1 MEKIEKAVS
10 FAENVA
16 NDNTHGYDQRDRL
29 GRYGDYDCSGLVI
42 MACENAGIHVKANG
56 ATYTGNMYSAF
67 KKSGFTDVTKDVNT
81 ATGADM
87 MRGDILLT
95 PNKHVA
101 FYCGAGK
108 MVDARINEKG
118 TTKGGKKGDQTGHEI
133 EIHAY
138 KNHPFKYVL
147 RFKEEVPTVN
157 YADDVHKIAK
167 EVIRGGLGNGA
178 YRRQKIRMAGFDY
191 NEVMGEVNRMYREK
205 DFS

>member
-1 MEKIEKAVS
+1 MGKIEKAVS

-16 NDNTHGYDQRDRL
+16 NDNTHGYDQLDRF

-147 RFKEEVPTVN
+147 RFNEETPVVN
-157 YADDVHKIAK
+157 YAADLHKIAK
-167 EVIRGGLGNGA
+167 EVIRGSFGNGA
-178 YRRQKIRMAGFDY
+178 FRRQKIRMAGFDY
-191 NEVMGEVNRMYREK
+191 NEVMGEVNRIYREK
-205 DFS
+205 DF

>member
-1 MEKIEKAVS
+1 MGKIEKAVS

-16 NDNTHGYDQRDRL
+16 NDNTHGYDQLDRF

-42 MACENAGIHVKANG
+42 MACENAGIHVKASG

-138 KNHPFKYVL
+138 KNHPFRYVL
-147 RFKEEVPTVN
+147 RYIEAKPTT
-157 YADDVHKIAK
+157 HKQDITNVARA
-167 EVIRGGLGNGA
+167 VIRGAYGCGA
-178 YRRQKIRMAGFDY
+178 YRRQKLTQAGFNY
-191 NEVMGEVNRMYREK
+191 KEVQEEVNRIYREK
-205 DFS
+205 DF

>member
-16 NDNTHGYDQRDRL
+16 NDDAHGYDQNDRF

-67 KKSGFTDVTKDVNT
+67 KKSGFTDVTKDVDT
-81 ATGADM
+81 ATGAGM
-87 MRGDILLT
+87 IRGDVLLT

-133 EIHAY
+133 EIHSY
-138 KNHPFKYVL
+138 KNHPFRYVL
-147 RFKEEVPTVN
+147 RFKEEAPVVN
-157 YADDVHKIAK
+157 YAEDLHKIAK
-167 EVIRGGLGNGA
+167 EVIKGAFGNGA
-178 YRRQKIRMAGFDY
+178 FRRQKIRMAGFDY
-191 NEVMGEVNRMYREK
+191 NEVMGEVNRIYREK
-205 DFS
+205 DF

>member
-10 FAENVA
+10 FAENIA
-16 NDNTHGYDQRDRL
+16 RDDSHGYDQNDRF
-29 GRYGDYDCSGLVI
+29 GRNGDYDCSGLVI

-67 KKSGFTDVTKDVNT
+67 KKSGFTDVTKDVDT

-147 RFKEEVPTVN
+147 RFKEETPVVN
-157 YADDVHKIAK
+157 YAADLHKIAK
-167 EVIRGGLGNGA
+167 EVIRGSFGNGA
-178 YRRQKIRMAGFDY
+178 FRRQKIRMAGFDY
-191 NEVMGEVNRMYREK
+191 NEVMGEVNRIYREK
-205 DFS
+205 DF

>member
-16 NDNTHGYDQRDRL
+16 NDNTHGYDQHDRL

-147 RFKEEVPTVN
+147 RFKKDTPVVN
-157 YADDVHKIAK
+157 YAADLHKIAK
-167 EVIRGGLGNGA
+167 EVIRGSFGNGA
-178 YRRQKIRMAGFDY
+178 FRRQKIRMAGFDY
-191 NEVMGEVNRMYREK
+191 NEVMGEVNRIYREK
-205 DFS
+205 DF

>member
-1 MEKIEKAVS
+1 MNKKEKAVT
-10 FAENVA
+10 FAESIA
-16 NDNTHGYDQRDRL
+16 KDNRHGYDQNDRY
-29 GRYGDYDCSGLVI
+29 GKCGDYDCSGLVI
-42 MACENAGIHVKANG
+42 TACETAGIPVKENG
-56 ATYTGNMYSAF
+56 ATYTGNAYSSF
-67 KKSGFTDVTKDVNT
+67 KKAGFEDVTKQVDLKTGEGMERADVLIYP
-81 ATGADM
+81 G
-87 MRGDILLT
+87 
-95 PNKHVA
+95 KHMA
-101 FYCGAGK
+101 FYCGNGK
-108 MVDARINEKG
+108 MVDARINENGK
-118 TTKGGKKGDQTGHEI
+118 TTGGKKGDQTGHEI

>member
-16 NDNTHGYDQRDRL
+16 NDNTHGYDQHDRL

-67 KKSGFTDVTKDVNT
+67 KKSGFTDVTKDVDT
-81 ATGADM
+81 ATGAGM
-87 MRGDILLT
+87 MRGDVLLT
-95 PNKHVA
+95 PNKHTA

-147 RFKEEVPTVN
+147 RFKEETPIVN
-157 YADDVHKIAK
+157 YEADLHKIAK
-167 EVIRGGLGNGA
+167 EVIRGSFGNGA
-178 YRRQKIRMAGFDY
+178 FRRQKIRMAGFDY
-191 NEVMGEVNRMYREK
+191 NEVMGEVNRIYREK
-205 DFS
+205 DF

>member
-1 MEKIEKAVS
+1 MGKIEKAVS

-16 NDNTHGYDQRDRL
+16 NDNTHGYDQLDRL

-42 MACENAGIHVKANG
+42 MACENAGIHVRAND

-81 ATGADM
+81 ATGAGM

-147 RFKEEVPTVN
+147 RFKEETPVVN
-157 YADDVHKIAK
+157 YADDLHKIAK
-167 EVIRGGLGNGA
+167 EVIRGSFGNGA

-191 NEVMGEVNRMYREK
+191 NEVMGEVNRIYREK
-205 DFS
+205 DF